1 MAASVAASLVFA
13 YVCPPVTPPMRQTA
27 HHRSCIVLNEGYEEA
42 VSQADPNFPRPRRS
56 GLKYSVADAPRT
68 LEASELHAQLHGAR
82 PTGRAADDLQS
93 EAFERGVLLG
103 FALAQHLPAM
113 PIPPDELLSPPE
125 AKKGLSPCTIKVVGV
140 GGGGGNT
147 LNRVAGFDKGVAFA
161 HVKSNQLAQ
170 EEPPG
175 CRPVATGPDRP
186 HAVARPLAITT
197 PAGWRLSRRA
207 LLPGTCAN

>member
-56 GLKYSVADAPRT
+56 GLKYSVTDAPRT
-68 LEASELHAQLHGAR
+68 LEASELHAQLHGTR
-82 PTGRAADDLQS
+82 PTGRAADDPQS

-147 LNRVAGFDKGVAFA
+147 LNRMVEDGPGVERSTFLEYIAA
-161 HVKSNQLAQ
+161 NTDVQALSASLADTTVQLGKNQ
-170 EEPPG
+170 
-175 CRPVATGPDRP
+175 
-186 HAVARPLAITT
+186 ARPR
-197 PAGWRLSRRA
+197 PCG
-207 LLPGTCAN
+207 